1 MSHNVTMSQHD
12 LASAPAPAALYPVGL
27 DTHFD
32 ALYGLELRE
41 LAEDRVSARV
51 SVRDALRQPMGIVH
65 GGVYAS
71 IAEGICSIGTS
82 VAVLPDGKLAIGL
95 SNHTTFL
102 HPIRAGSIHAA
113 AVPLHRGRTTW
124 LWDVRFADDGGR
136 LCAASQ
142 VSIAVRDRTAGR

>member
-1 MSHNVTMSQHD
+1 MTMSPQD
-12 LASAPAPAALYPVGL
+12 LATAPEPAPAALYPVGL
-27 DTHFD
+27 DKHFD

-51 SVRDALRQPMGIVH
+51 SVRDALMQPMGIVH

-71 IAEGICSIGTS
+71 IAEGICSIATS
-82 VAVLPDGKLAIGL
+82 VAVLADGKLALGL

-124 LWDVRFADDGGR
+124 LWDVKFTDDGGR
-136 LCAASQ
+136 LCATSQ
-142 VSIAVRDRTAGR
+142 VSIAVRERAARR